1 MKHAAVVVLLS
12 VGMLYASASTAAP
25 TCSIE
30 IHPRFNLYV
39 ISVGGKPFKNKH
51 YVDYD
56 DAALLQRVLVDSG
69 HCVPSQKVAKC
80 GTGARPGDGNKVLLA
95 GGKIASTQPRSTD
108 PAGVTWSSN
117 DCAAP

>member
-1 MKHAAVVVLLS
+1 MKHAATVILLFA
-12 VGMLYASASTAAP
+12 GMFYASASAAAP
-25 TCSIE
+25 TCGIE

-39 ISVGGKPFKNKH
+39 ISVDGKPFKNKH

-80 GTGARPGDGNKVLLA
+80 GTGAPSDDGNKVLLA
-95 GGKIASTQPRSTD
+95 GSKITSTQLRSTD
-108 PAGVTWSSN
+108 SARVTWSSN
-117 DCAAP
+117 DCASR

>member
-1 MKHAAVVVLLS
+1 MKLAATLSLLAAG
-12 VGMLYASASTAAP
+12 VLYASASSAAP

-56 DAALLQRVLVDSG
+56 DAALLQRVLVESG

-80 GTGARPGDGNKVLLA
+80 DSRGDTLNGNVVRLADA
-95 GGKIASTQPRSTD
+95 GGKKKRAAD
-108 PAGVTWSSN
+108 PAQLSWSPT
-117 DCAAP
+117 DCTAQ